1 MTLFSGSILSAASIH
16 SNVSILATIAI
27 VNPTTQTSY
36 VDIDEKLGNEKK
48 PIKSLKLFAIG
59 SLTRC
64 SSATASGED
73 CNIKN
78 SLIPIPAITAINA
91 PGINLIFF
99 KKSILLNAIKIASE
113 TKHIKNDPG
122 CE

>member
-1 MTLFSGSILSAASIH
+1 MADIFDLAPAFALAEVLTITDVIGNPPIIPLKKFPIPWANNSRFGLVTLFSGSILSAASIQ

-59 SLTRC
+59 SLTR
-64 SSATASGED
+64 
-73 CNIKN
+73 
-78 SLIPIPAITAINA
+78 
-91 PGINLIFF
+91 
-99 KKSILLNAIKIASE
+99 
-113 TKHIKNDPG
+113 
-122 CE
+122 